1 MKYRELVDKM
11 TIEDMELIKKQ
22 LGVFAKIINKY
33 KSDKFYGKLEINFEN
48 GSPVHCKET
57 KSIKL

>member
-1 MKYRELVDKM
+1 M

-33 KSDKFYGKLEINFEN
+33 KSDNFYGKLEISFEN